1 MPSPLY
7 KVKGRALSFQIFEKK
22 GRGDLDFSYKNG
34 GVSKIAGVVLKG
46 GGGGGITCFHT
57 N

>member
-46 GGGGGITCFHT
+46 GGRYHLFSY
-57 N
+57 